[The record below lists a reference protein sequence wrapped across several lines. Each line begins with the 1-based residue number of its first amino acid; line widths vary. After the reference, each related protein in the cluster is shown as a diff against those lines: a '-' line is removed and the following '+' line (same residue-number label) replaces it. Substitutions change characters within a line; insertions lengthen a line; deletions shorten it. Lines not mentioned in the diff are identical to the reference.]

1 MIYSVWNYKSR
12 SNMRYCGT
20 AMFMFFCGIFVIVKF
35 SKLSNKC
42 SCICV
47 FECLQVII
55 MFCDI
60 MCYFVLVVVCRRLH
74 GCIFVV

>member
-35 SKLSNKC
+35 SKLSNNVR
-42 SCICV
+42 V
-47 FECLQVII
+47 FVCLSVYRLLLCTVILCATS
-55 MFCDI
+55 F
-60 MCYFVLVVVCRRLH
+60 
-74 GCIFVV
+74 